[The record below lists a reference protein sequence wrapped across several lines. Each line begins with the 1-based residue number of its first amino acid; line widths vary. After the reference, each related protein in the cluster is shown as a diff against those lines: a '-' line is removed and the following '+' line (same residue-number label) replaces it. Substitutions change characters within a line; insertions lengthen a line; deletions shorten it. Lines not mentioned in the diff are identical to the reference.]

1 MGSMRLNRT
10 LNTLKKREQGFTLV
24 ELIAVVAIIAM
35 IAIYVTIE
43 INQSTDDA
51 KIGLAT
57 AFLSSNVPGAI
68 SSYRSRHN
76 GSCRGID
83 EDADTSNGE
92 TLPTIENDVDATNIK
107 KRLVQRGLAAITPW
121 DDNWTA
127 NYDGTT
133 KVVTLG
139 YPVVGQNSKLIVT
152 DIISNLSTVSK
163 VLSVEPLGDAE
174 LTVTYSCS

>member
-51 KIGLAT
+51 KVGLAT
-57 AFLSSNVPGAI
+57 AFLASNVPGAI

-76 GSCRGID
+76 GSCRGFD
-83 EDADTSNGE
+83 
-92 TLPTIENDVDATNIK
+92 DVDVGSNEDLPELTGDTDATAMK
-107 KRLVQRGLAAITPW
+107 KRLVLRGLAPTTPW
-121 DDNWTA
+121 DDFWSVK
-127 NYDGTT
+127 YED
-133 KVVTLG
+133 KLVIIE
-139 YPVVGQNSKLIVT
+139 YPVSGQNSKEIIEDMEFNLTDVGKVISVT
-152 DIISNLSTVSK
+152 
-163 VLSVEPLGDAE
+163 GDEATG